1 MKLRGYLLLVVGFLA
16 GAYVACLDP
25 EVINWRWFV
34 PAVVF
39 AAIGV
44 QQIKQAA
51 STAARDRGRLS
62 SERDVIEGS
71 LERIVANL
79 ESLRSGSAAIP
90 PFEMRFEIDRLF
102 RDDLTKFVEAREA
115 LARLYGI
122 QAYADIVSEFA
133 AGERYLNR
141 VWSASADGYVDEVS
155 TYLDKAYVQFGHAR
169 RRLEAV
175 QAH

>member
-1 MKLRGYLLLVVGFLA
+1 MKGRGFFLLIAGFLA
-16 GAYVACLDP
+16 GAYVAALDP
-25 EVINWRWFV
+25 EETNWRWFV
-34 PAVVF
+34 PAVVI

-44 QQIKQAA
+44 QQIKQ
-51 STAARDRGRLS
+51 STRTAAGDRERLS
-62 SERDVIEGS
+62 ADREELEQS

-79 ESLRSGSAAIP
+79 EQLRAGNGAIP

-102 RDDLTKFVEAREA
+102 RDDLMKFVDARET

-141 VWSASADGYVDEVS
+141 VWSASADGYIDEVT
-155 TYLDKAYVQFGHAR
+155 TYIDKAHVQFDHAK